1 MTGNLPK
8 ISCLTVT
15 LDRIV
20 LLKQAI
26 FCFLNQTYPNKE
38 MVIVTAGGNRY
49 RTAIADY
56 LKSLDRPDI
65 RLEFLDESKG
75 NLGNLRNASI
85 EAAAGEVICQWDDD
99 DLYHPERLA
108 RQFAGMTAE
117 RAQASF
123 LTDHLQFFLRTR
135 ELYWVDWT
143 GGGQIQG
150 KERQMP
156 ASLMMYKDDRFRY
169 IDRLGGGEDCEFRD
183 MFYGEIPVANLSG
196 SGYLFMYRYHG
207 INVLSQDHHR
217 HISKFSHDAAFIREH
232 RELLF
237 WALSGYVLPRP
248 FSVKDRD
255 GAALF
260 QIK

>member
-1 MTGNLPK
+1 MTRELPK

-38 MVIVTAGGNRY
+38 MVIVTAGGERY
-49 RTAIADY
+49 QKAISDY
-56 LKSLDRPDI
+56 LKSLNHPGI

-75 NLGNLRNASI
+75 NLGNLRNASM
-85 EAAAGEVICQWDDD
+85 EAATGDVICQWDDD

-108 RQFAGMTAE
+108 RQFAEMTAQN
-117 RAQASF
+117 AQASF
-123 LTDHLQFFLRTR
+123 LTDHLQFFLRDR

-143 GGGQIQG
+143 AGGQIQG
-150 KERQMP
+150 REQQMP
-156 ASLMMYKDDRFRY
+156 ASLMMYKDKRFRY

-183 MFYGEIPVANLSG
+183 MFYGKIEVANLSG
-196 SGYLFMYRYHG
+196 LGYLFMYRYHG
-207 INVLSQDHHR
+207 INVLPQTHHR
-217 HISKFSHDAAFIREH
+217 HISKFSYDAVFLRQH
-232 RELLF
+232 LDLLF
-237 WALSGYVLPRP
+237 WALAGYVLPRP
-248 FSVKDRD
+248 FSVKERN
-255 GAALF
+255 GSTVF